1 MKSYGRTT
9 LSEFLGDLVVYRKL
23 APVDARLPSQA
34 EARRALGMPDGRTP
48 RKSELDYARLVA
60 HILGAARALDA
71 PGAKIERLLYLGDTQ
86 LHDGVTFTNLC
97 QVGGWQGRALIVN
110 EKPEALKISGEHH
123 PIYLSNRWE
132 GVFEFDQICRA
143 QALTVD
149 EHTAVILDLDKTA
162 LGGRGRNDKVIDG
175 ARVLAVHQTVAG
187 ALGKEFDP
195 QSFQTAYEQ
204 FNQSRYHPFT
214 ADNQDYVAYVCLVL
228 GSGLYRLEAVLEQI
242 NTGRLS
248 TFEQFIAQVEQRKAE
263 MNPGLRQIHESIF
276 ANVLAGDPTPFKAFR
291 ANEYRITTGRMGCCD
306 DQAPVET
313 LLETEILITQEV
325 RQMALEWKGRGALI
339 FGLSDKPDEAALPGA
354 ELAAQG
360 ALALHKVVTHAVGV

>member
-1 MKSYGRTT
+1 
-9 LSEFLGDLVVYRKL
+9 
-23 APVDARLPSQA
+23 
-34 EARRALGMPDGRTP
+34 
-48 RKSELDYARLVA
+48 
-60 HILGAARALDA
+60 
-71 PGAKIERLLYLGDTQ
+71 
-86 LHDGVTFTNLC
+86 
-97 QVGGWQGRALIVN
+97 
-110 EKPEALKISGEHH
+110 
-123 PIYLSNRWE
+123 
-132 GVFEFDQICRA
+132 
-143 QALTVD
+143 
-149 EHTAVILDLDKTA
+149 VILDLDKTA